1 MNKHQFDTAKERIE
15 STIRIEQISQ
25 LENKHKVE
33 LENTKQSAFDVKIAA
48 SATQLSSVNLERA
61 TVRLE
66 ATRKDLTLDRIAS
79 AKKSIE
85 VTANTRENSLFK
97 QAVDLK
103 LEGLQTGVNEA
114 KKLLENR
121 REYLTQQGIL

>member
-1 MNKHQFDTAKERIE
+1 MNKHQFDTKKEQIE
-15 STIRIEQISQ
+15 STIRIEQITQ

-33 LENTKQSAFDVKIAA
+33 LENTKQSTFDVKIAA
-48 SATQLSSVNLERA
+48 SATALSSVNLERS

-66 ATRKDLTLDRIAS
+66 STRKDLTLDRIAS

-85 VTANTRENSLFK
+85 VAANTRENGLFK
-97 QAVDLK
+97 QATDLK

-121 REYLTQQGIL
+121 REYLTLQGIL

>member
-15 STIRIEQISQ
+15 STIRIEQITQ

-33 LENTKQSAFDVKIAA
+33 LENTKQSSFDVKIAA
-48 SATQLSSVNLERA
+48 SATQLSSVNLERS

-66 ATRKDLTLDRIAS
+66 STRKDLTLDRIAS

-85 VTANTRENSLFK
+85 VAANTRENGLFK
-97 QAVDLK
+97 QATDLK

>member
-1 MNKHQFDTAKERIE
+1 MNKHQFDLKKEQIE
-15 STIRIEQISQ
+15 STIRIEQITQ
-25 LENKHKVE
+25 LENKYKVE
-33 LENTKQSAFDVKIAA
+33 QENTKQSAFDVKIAA
-48 SATQLSSVNLERA
+48 SATQMSSVNLERS
-61 TVRLE
+61 TVKLE
-66 ATRKDLTLDRIAS
+66 SARKDLTLDRISS

-85 VTANTRENSLFK
+85 VAANTRENGLFK
-97 QAVDLK
+97 QATDLK

>member
-15 STIRIEQISQ
+15 STIRIEQITQ

-33 LENTKQSAFDVKIAA
+33 LENTKQSTFDIKIAA
-48 SATQLSSVNLERA
+48 SATSLSSVNLERS

-85 VTANTRENSLFK
+85 VAANTRENGLYS
-97 QAVDLK
+97 QAQDLK
-103 LEGLQTGVNEA
+103 IEGLQTGVNEA